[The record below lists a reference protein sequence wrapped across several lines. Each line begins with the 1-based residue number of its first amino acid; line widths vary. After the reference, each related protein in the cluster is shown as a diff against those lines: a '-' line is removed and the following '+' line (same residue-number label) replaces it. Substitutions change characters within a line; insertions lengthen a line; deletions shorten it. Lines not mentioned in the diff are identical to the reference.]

1 MPAGHVATVTRTRP
15 TFAPPRPERCRP
27 HREAR
32 MATTS
37 DTLMFPDA
45 STLTETQL
53 ERRQRILSAAQT
65 LASRGGF
72 DGVQMRAVAE
82 KADVALGT
90 LYRYFSSK
98 VHLLVALTYER
109 SVGFL
114 GQLERTPPYEEDP
127 VDRVHAV
134 MVQLTRILQQDPSL
148 TEAMLRA
155 VMVADASAAS
165 AVHRVNELVTQIL
178 LTAYHGGRVEPT
190 AEDESRARVLEMVWL
205 TSLLAWLS
213 GRASSGQVDE
223 DLSTAARLI
232 MR

>member
-1 MPAGHVATVTRTRP
+1 M
-15 TFAPPRPERCRP
+15 
-27 HREAR
+27 
-32 MATTS
+32 TTS
-37 DTLMFPDA
+37 ETLMFPDL
-45 STLTETQL
+45 STLSETQL
-53 ERRQRILSAAQT
+53 ERRQRILSATQA
-65 LASRGGF
+65 LAIRGGF

-82 KADVALGT
+82 KAEVALGT

-114 GQLERTPPYEEDP
+114 SQLERTPPPEEDP
-127 VDRVHAV
+127 VERVYGV
-134 MVQLTRILQQDPSL
+134 MIQVTRVLQQDPSL

-155 VMVADASAAS
+155 VMVADASAAA
-165 AVHRVNELVTQIL
+165 AVDRVNDLVTRIL
-178 LTAYHGGRVEPT
+178 ITAYRGGHAEPS

-223 DLSTAARLI
+223 DLWTAARLI
-232 MR
+232 LR

>member
-1 MPAGHVATVTRTRP
+1 MS
-15 TFAPPRPERCRP
+15 
-27 HREAR
+27 
-32 MATTS
+32 TTS
-37 DTLMFPDA
+37 ETLMFPDA

-114 GQLERTPPYEEDP
+114 GQLERTPPTDEDP
-127 VDRVHAV
+127 IERVHAV
-134 MVQLTRILQQDPSL
+134 MIQVTRVLQQDPSL

-155 VMVADASAAS
+155 VMVADASAAA
-165 AVHRVNELVTQIL
+165 AVHRVNALVTQIL
-178 LTAYHGGRVEPT
+178 ITAYRGGRVEPT

>member
-1 MPAGHVATVTRTRP
+1 MS
-15 TFAPPRPERCRP
+15 
-27 HREAR
+27 
-32 MATTS
+32 TS
-37 DTLMFPDA
+37 ETLLFPDA

-53 ERRQRILSAAQT
+53 ERRQRILAATQA
-65 LASRGGF
+65 LATRGGF

-114 GQLERTPPYEEDP
+114 GQLERTPPTEEDP
-127 VDRVHAV
+127 VERVYSV
-134 MVQLTRILQQDPSL
+134 MMQVTRVLQQDPAL

-155 VMVADASAAS
+155 VMVADASAAA
-165 AVHRVNELVTQIL
+165 AVDRVNGLVTRIL
-178 LTAYHGGRVEPT
+178 ITAYHGAQVDPS
-190 AEDESRARVLEMVWL
+190 ADDESRARVLEMVWL

-223 DLSTAARLI
+223 DLATATRLI

>member
-1 MPAGHVATVTRTRP
+1 MP
-15 TFAPPRPERCRP
+15 
-27 HREAR
+27 
-32 MATTS
+32 TTS
-37 DTLMFPDA
+37 ETLMFPDA

-53 ERRQRILSAAQT
+53 ERRQRILAATQT

-114 GQLERTPPYEEDP
+114 SQLERTPPSEEDP
-127 VDRVHAV
+127 VERVHAV

-155 VMVADASAAS
+155 VMVADASAAA

-178 LTAYHGGRVEPT
+178 ITAYRGGRVEPT